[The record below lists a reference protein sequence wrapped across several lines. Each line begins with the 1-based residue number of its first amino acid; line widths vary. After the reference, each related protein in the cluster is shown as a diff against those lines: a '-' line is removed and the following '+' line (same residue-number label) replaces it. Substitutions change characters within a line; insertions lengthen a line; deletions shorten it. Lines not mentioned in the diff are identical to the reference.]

1 MSSQTTT
8 QKKLRIFR
16 LCLVFLSLLCTCA
29 CSKTDKSDWFAF
41 QPKNLVDP
49 GEIGLQDWLPN
60 EIAPVYI
67 NGSRL
72 VQGDKAMKVWGT
84 NVEYAETAPEFN
96 EAESRAVFFAKYGVN
111 SVRLHKLTNPGWE
124 GLGSLEGA
132 AKYAPEKLDR
142 FDYFTYQL
150 KKQGINYGFSPI
162 WDLMVFPSDSDSL
175 LAYEEIARAN
185 PEKPTKKG
193 LVWFAED
200 VQDLH
205 ISAIVNLLNHKNAHS
220 GLRYADDPA
229 LLYVEIQNEE
239 SALFYTFIDTVKRYP
254 SYHTLLAERFSTWL
268 SQKYQS
274 ADGLQEAW
282 GEKALNYFSEDDGA
296 FPEEALHRHNIVPIG
311 NPWLYDNYGKSGPL
325 AKRLQDT
332 IAFLAMCQDTYFSRV
347 EKAIKQTGFDGPLV
361 AGNWQA
367 GSTSAHFLN
376 LLSDVRF
383 DIVDRHNYQGGGLGE
398 DGWTMQDGDPFS
410 NATMLPDPGSG
421 LLSAGMQQ
429 VAGKPFMLSEWAS
442 VLPSEYAAADLAIIA
457 AYGLGLQGWD
467 ASYNFASNANGF
479 TYALNDRPKKFN
491 NLVPQGIGMFPVL
504 SRMVLRGDI
513 DEAAPIAI
521 RRLTR
526 AQALE
531 QSYDFSNEVSMRH
544 DIKSFSGSPHYAAL
558 AKGQV
563 LIDFVNEP
571 IPSFFDNE
579 ELKTI
584 ENQALDSSTGQLHW
598 ERGRRAHS
606 GFVTINSE
614 GTQGVLGFAEG
625 KSIALGDMKIHM
637 QSDYGVVLAT
647 ARAPQATL
655 STAQAVI
662 ICALARVHNTDMD
675 LGDDKI
681 KKVGVGPMLLEPVR
695 ATLEFKRKGGVITVL
710 DHDGLATSR
719 QYILE
724 EGRFELDTQRDGAI
738 YYLLE
743 FPPPRALKAGL

>member
-254 SYHTLLAERFSTWL
+254 SYHTLLAERFST
-268 SQKYQS
+268 
-274 ADGLQEAW
+274 
-282 GEKALNYFSEDDGA
+282 
-296 FPEEALHRHNIVPIG
+296 
-311 NPWLYDNYGKSGPL
+311 
-325 AKRLQDT
+325 
-332 IAFLAMCQDTYFSRV
+332 
-347 EKAIKQTGFDGPLV
+347 
-361 AGNWQA
+361 
-367 GSTSAHFLN
+367 
-376 LLSDVRF
+376 
-383 DIVDRHNYQGGGLGE
+383 
-398 DGWTMQDGDPFS
+398 
-410 NATMLPDPGSG
+410 
-421 LLSAGMQQ
+421 
-429 VAGKPFMLSEWAS
+429 
-442 VLPSEYAAADLAIIA
+442 
-457 AYGLGLQGWD
+457 
-467 ASYNFASNANGF
+467 
-479 TYALNDRPKKFN
+479 
-491 NLVPQGIGMFPVL
+491 
-504 SRMVLRGDI
+504 
-513 DEAAPIAI
+513 
-521 RRLTR
+521 
-526 AQALE
+526 
-531 QSYDFSNEVSMRH
+531 
-544 DIKSFSGSPHYAAL
+544 
-558 AKGQV
+558 
-563 LIDFVNEP
+563 
-571 IPSFFDNE
+571 
-579 ELKTI
+579 
-584 ENQALDSSTGQLHW
+584 
-598 ERGRRAHS
+598 
-606 GFVTINSE
+606 
-614 GTQGVLGFAEG
+614 
-625 KSIALGDMKIHM
+625 
-637 QSDYGVVLAT
+637 
-647 ARAPQATL
+647 
-655 STAQAVI
+655 
-662 ICALARVHNTDMD
+662 
-675 LGDDKI
+675 
-681 KKVGVGPMLLEPVR
+681 
-695 ATLEFKRKGGVITVL
+695 
-710 DHDGLATSR
+710 
-719 QYILE
+719 
-724 EGRFELDTQRDGAI
+724 
-738 YYLLE
+738 
-743 FPPPRALKAGL
+743 